1 MLDQQ
6 YTISSTGW
14 QVQQQDDET
23 HLVINSSTGEQH
35 TAYSY
40 RSAYF
45 LQQMFNDQDYWYNYE
60 RNGTTITLGSSSI
73 VSSISYAFSSPPQA
87 NWKYSFGD
95 SKDTY
100 FQFYLKK
107 GPNAFQR
114 WAYYKILGIRWEK
127 VN

>member
-1 MLDQQ
+1 MFEQQ
-6 YTISSTGW
+6 YTISSTAW
-14 QVQQQDDET
+14 RVEQQDDKT
-23 HLVINSSTGEQH
+23 HLVINNNTGEQH
-35 TAYSY
+35 TALSY

-60 RNGTTITLGSSSI
+60 RHSTTITWNSNSTLTYKSAVVGSL
-73 VSSISYAFSSPPQA
+73 PTA
-87 NWKYSFGD
+87 NWRYCFGD

-100 FQFYLKK
+100 FQFYLEK

-114 WAYYKILGIRWEK
+114 WMYYKILGVKWEK

>member
-1 MLDQQ
+1 MIGQQ
-6 YTISSTGW
+6 YTISSTAW
-14 QVQQQDDET
+14 RVEQQDDKT
-23 HLVINSSTGEQH
+23 HLVINNNTGEQH
-35 TAYSY
+35 TALSY

-60 RNGTTITLGSSSI
+60 RNGSTITWASNAIMSSSTY
-73 VSSISYAFSSPPQA
+73 SITNHPTA

-100 FQFYLKK
+100 FQFYLEK

-114 WAYYKILGIRWEK
+114 WMYYKILGVKWEK